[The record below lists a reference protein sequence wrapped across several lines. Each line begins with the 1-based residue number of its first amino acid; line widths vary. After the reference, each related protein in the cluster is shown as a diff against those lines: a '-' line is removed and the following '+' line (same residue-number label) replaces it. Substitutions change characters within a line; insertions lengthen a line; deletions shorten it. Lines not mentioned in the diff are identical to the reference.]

1 MTHLTRL
8 RLSLGLLLSIAS
20 VSLCVGPCHAGGGP
34 ENVLLVVN
42 QNSEASLTIANYY
55 IRLRDIPPQNV
66 LYLDWKGGLEKT
78 GGVAFR
84 DQILTP
90 ILKTIDERKL
100 SAQIDYV
107 VYSSDFPWS
116 VNLQNLFPDEKI
128 PKQMRPLAS
137 ITGATFL
144 WPYVMQK
151 SPAML
156 ALGVNWYVP
165 DGTPDN
171 LANCKKI
178 QEVLSQGFRGRY
190 AWQRGG
196 KRMKD
201 LKEGQRYFLSVML
214 GVTQGRGNTV
224 EEIARYLV
232 SAAGA
237 DGTRPDGTFYF
248 MQNNDVRSKTRHAC
262 FQSVVDLLREE
273 GAKAVMKQGRL
284 PQGAQ
289 DVVGLTV
296 GASKFDVPAAKMRI
310 LPGAICEHLTSFGG
324 YMGKDVGQT
333 PLSEFL
339 RAARRAPRGRWP
351 SRYAIQGK
359 FPLPTVHLHYYR
371 GCSLAEAF
379 YQSVA
384 SPYQLLIVGDPLC
397 QPWAKPPACD
407 LFGLKEGQTVS
418 GTLPVNLRMAP
429 TAKLCEVYLDGVLR
443 SFTKPGAKSGLDTTK
458 LADGYHELRMVA
470 VNDDPIETRGRFVV
484 GLNVE
489 NKSGKNLA
497 LQARPAQRVG
507 FDDRLV
513 LEASGPDLKR
523 VVFRQN
529 SRTLGQADPPGLTL
543 ELEAKTLGRGPARL
557 QAVDPLTGG
566 ASAPQWVWVE

>member
-1 MTHLTRL
+1 MAHRNLTRI
-8 RLSLGLLLSIAS
+8 LLVLFCSIAGLCLS
-20 VSLCVGPCHAGGGP
+20 VGRCWAGGGP

-55 IRLRDIPPQNV
+55 IRLRDIPPDNV
-66 LYLDWKGGLEKT
+66 LYLDWTGGLEKT

-84 DQILTP
+84 DRILTP

-107 VYSSDFPWS
+107 VYSSDFPWQ
-116 VNLQNLFPDEKI
+116 VNLQNLFPDEKL

-137 ITGATFL
+137 LNGATFL
-144 WPYVMQK
+144 WPYVLEK
-151 SPAML
+151 SPALL

-165 DGTPDN
+165 DATPNN
-171 LANCKKI
+171 LARCTKL
-178 QEVLSQGFRGRY
+178 EETLSQGFRSRY

-201 LKEGQRYFLSVML
+201 LKQGQRYFLSAML
-214 GVTQGRGNTV
+214 GVTQGRGNTI
-224 EEIARYLV
+224 EEVARYLV

-237 DGTRPDGTFYF
+237 DGTMPEGTFYF
-248 MQNNDVRSKTRHAC
+248 MQNSDVRSKTRHAC
-262 FQSVVDLLREE
+262 FEAALDLLRAE
-273 GAKAVMKQGRL
+273 GAGAVMLEGRL

-289 DVVGLTV
+289 DVMGLMT

-324 YMGKDVGQT
+324 YMDDGVGQT

-339 RAARRAPRGRWP
+339 RAGAAGASGTVAEPF
-351 SRYAIQGK
+351 AIQGK
-359 FPLPTVHLHYYR
+359 FPLPTVQLHYRR
-371 GCSLAEAF
+371 GCSLGEAF

-407 LFGLKEGQTVS
+407 LFGLEEGQTVS
-418 GTLPVNLRMAP
+418 GTLPVRLRMAP

-443 SFTKPGAKSGLDTTK
+443 SFTKPGAKTGLDTTK
-458 LADGYHELRMVA
+458 MADGYHELRMVA
-470 VNDDPIETRGRFVV
+470 VNDDPIETRGSFVV
-484 GLNVE
+484 GVNVKNRE
-489 NKSGKNLA
+489 GKPLGLSTTPTN
-497 LQARPAQRVG
+497 RVG
-507 FDDRLV
+507 FDERLV
-513 LEASGPDLKR
+513 LRASGPELKR

-529 SRTLGQADPPGLTL
+529 SRTLGQADGPGLKL
-543 ELEAKTLGRGPARL
+543 ELEAKTLGRGPSRL
-557 QAVDPLTGG
+557 QAVDPITGEK
-566 ASAPQWVWVE
+566 SPPQWVWVE